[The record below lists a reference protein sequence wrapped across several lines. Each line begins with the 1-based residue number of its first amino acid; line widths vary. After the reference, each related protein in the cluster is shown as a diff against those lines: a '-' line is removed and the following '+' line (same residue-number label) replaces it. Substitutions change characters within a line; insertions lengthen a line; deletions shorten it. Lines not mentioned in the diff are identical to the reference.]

1 MFIMAMATRQDI
13 PKLLRIQMI
22 KIKWRIAQL
31 LKQVL
36 LPYPSLLGPSGAC
49 GSFHVGV
56 DGFGWFWVVLCFSN
70 YQFKVLEFPHKLK
83 GQSKSLLN
91 IQG

>member
-13 PKLLRIQMI
+13 PKLLRIQ
-22 KIKWRIAQL
+22 RENSPATETSL
-31 LKQVL
+31 AP
-36 LPYPSLLGPSGAC
+36 LPFPPRSIRCLWFISC
-49 GSFHVGV
+49 GCGLFG
-56 DGFGWFWVVLCFSN
+56 GTFGWFWVVLCFSN

>member
-49 GSFHVGV
+49 GSFRVGV
-56 DGFGWFWVVLCFSN
+56 GCLGVLLDGFGLFCVLVTINSKYLSFHTN
-70 YQFKVLEFPHKLK
+70 LK
-83 GQSKSLLN
+83 GSQSHC
-91 IQG
+91 